1 MIDVLII
8 DDHPVMRELLRQVM
22 EAYPDLCVVGE
33 AGDGEEGVRQATKL
47 QPAVVII
54 DIRLPTMSG
63 IEAAKLI
70 KVQCPSTTIIGLT
83 AGEPH
88 QLDMA
93 MISAGAT
100 LVINKADVVN
110 NLYPSILEAVK
121 SLRAAI

>member
-1 MIDVLII
+1 MIDVFII
-8 DDHPVMRELLRQVM
+8 DDHPVMRELLRQVI
-22 EAYPDLCVVGE
+22 ETYPDLCVIGE
-33 AGDGEEGVRQATKL
+33 AGDGEEGVRQATKF

-54 DIRLPTMSG
+54 DICLPTMSG

-83 AGEPH
+83 AGEPNH
-88 QLDMA
+88 LDMA
-93 MISAGAT
+93 MISAGAH
-100 LVINKADVVN
+100 LVINKADVVS